1 MLSSLLALC
10 EGNPPVTGGFPS
22 HRASNAD
29 VLFFFVASLNKL
41 VNNQLSGVLRQQHV
55 MSLQQVT
62 LNVANGKLVEYAGSV
77 GTQYSMV
84 SYHVIMWSLWHYND
98 VIMSMMASQITN
110 LMIVYSTVYSGTDQR
125 KHQSSTSLAF
135 VRGIHRW
142 PVNSLNKWPVTRKMF
157 PFDDIIMM
165 SIVEETDL

>member
-1 MLSSLLALC
+1 MLIDLCPKHKKVSYKMDARTQDVPRAHHMCQTHHDMEMLSSLLALW

-29 VLFFFVASLNKL
+29 VFFFFVASLNKL
-41 VNNQLSGVLRQQHV
+41 LNNQLSGVLRQQHV

-62 LNVANGKLVEYAGSV
+62 LNVANGKLVECAGSV

-98 VIMSMMASQITN
+98 VIMSMMAS
-110 LMIVYSTVYSGTDQR
+110 
-125 KHQSSTSLAF
+125 
-135 VRGIHRW
+135 
-142 PVNSLNKWPVTRKMF
+142 
-157 PFDDIIMM
+157 
-165 SIVEETDL
+165 